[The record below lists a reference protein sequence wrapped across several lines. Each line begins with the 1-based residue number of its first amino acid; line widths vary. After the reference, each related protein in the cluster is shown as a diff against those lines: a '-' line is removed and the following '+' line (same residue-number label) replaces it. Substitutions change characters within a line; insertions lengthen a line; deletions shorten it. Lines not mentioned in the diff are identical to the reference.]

1 MPRCAPAGRTSS
13 AVASVAHVARADEGA
28 EGVGEDVGDET
39 TKGAGG
45 WRREDAAGE
54 GEIATGDEARR

>member
-1 MPRCAPAGRTSS
+1 
-13 AVASVAHVARADEGA
+13 
-28 EGVGEDVGDET
+28 GEDVGDET